1 MQTIKRKN
9 EKTYEV
15 STYVRNGIAIF
26 PIPVVKTVYK
36 DSAEFTTHNSKFVYS
51 FSDCEVMNGLLQVK
65 IQKEEKK
72 IGKIQLFS
80 PANNIKVYLSI
91 KYAEDK

>member
-1 MQTIKRKN
+1 MSAI
-9 EKTYEV
+9 
-15 STYVRNGIAIF
+15 VRNGLAVF

-36 DSAEFTTHNSKFVYS
+36 DSAEFTTNNSKFVYS

-65 IQKEEKK
+65 IQREENKF
-72 IGKIQLFS
+72 GKIQLYS